1 MQRLPARAAA
11 ALRQMPPW
19 LVLVVTAAFWAAVL
33 GVVALGRYG
42 GDVRAFVCL
51 GEERIHPEALA
62 GIPRS
67 SEHGYDGQYYA
78 ILAGDPLLLRPETAA
93 CLDAPYYRAG
103 RIGLPLA
110 AWLLALGRP
119 GLAVLLYQLL
129 CWGGGLAAV
138 YLAARWLDAEGRPA
152 AWALLLAV
160 SAGLATSMF
169 RSTPDGAAVA
179 LILAALWL
187 HRRERPLAVV
197 VILVAA
203 TLVRETSLLAAAALC
218 FVELRRQRWR
228 SAAASIALPLL
239 AFSGWQLG
247 LRLLI
252 GAGRDHHVGGNF
264 GLPLE
269 WLPGKLVRLA
279 EMGLPAARMEVAGL
293 LALAACFAALVSV
306 ALRWRRWSAPE
317 AVFAAFGLLGL
328 VLAGPVYVE
337 AYAYARVLLVL
348 PFLALLIAFR
358 AVRRSERWVL
368 LAVPILFAATGA
380 FVVRGELGLTTA
392 RSVARTFADG
402 PPAADAAAPA
412 MPAVSYLLPAVRA
425 AGHAGAEWRSE
436 LELENLS
443 DEPATLRIELLLAG
457 ADTASPPSVGIAL
470 EPYELH
476 RVADVLGE
484 LFDREGFGA
493 LRVVGEGGN
502 ATARIRTRDAAG
514 SVPPAAFI
522 DAVPAP
528 RPSAVGAA
536 VELPGIANN
545 PNGSERTLTGLAL
558 ANLSK
563 APIDLE
569 LTVVDGMGAVLGA
582 RQLRLAA
589 REVRQVK
596 NVFAAVGVSAR
607 AEGSAR
613 VASPSFGAAFL
624 AHATVVRR
632 EPPGIVHVLPV
643 VPSRTDDADQITP

>member
-1 MQRLPARAAA
+1 MQHLPARAAA
-11 ALRQMPPW
+11 ALRGMPPW
-19 LVLVVTAAFWAAVL
+19 LVLVVSAAFWAAVL

-67 SEHGYDGQYYA
+67 SEQGYDGQYYA
-78 ILAGDPLLLRPETAA
+78 ILAGDPLLVKPETAA

-138 YLAARWLDAEGRPA
+138 YLAARWLDAQGRPA

-187 HRRERPLAVV
+187 HTRERPRAG
-197 VILVAA
+197 IAALVAA

-264 GLPLE
+264 GLPLA

-279 EMGLPAARMEVAGL
+279 EIGLPAARMEVAGL

-317 AVFAAFGLLGL
+317 AMFAAFGLLGL

-348 PFLALLIAFR
+348 PFLALLIAFG
-358 AVRRSERWVL
+358 AVRRGERWVL

-380 FVVRGELGLTTA
+380 FVVRGELGLATVRA
-392 RSVARTFADG
+392 AARTLADG
-402 PPAADAAAPA
+402 PSAADAAAA
-412 MPAVSYLLPAVRA
+412 AAPAVSYLLPAVRA
-425 AGHAGAEWRSE
+425 VGRAGAEWRSE

-443 DEPATLRIELLLAG
+443 DEPAMLRIELLLAG
-457 ADTASPPSVGIAL
+457 ADTGSPPSVRIAL
-470 EPYELH
+470 EPYELR

-493 LRVVGEGGN
+493 LRVIWEGGN
-502 ATARIRTRDAAG
+502 AAARIRTLDAAG
-514 SVPPAAFI
+514 SVPAAAFI

-536 VELPGIANN
+536 VVLPGIANN
-545 PNGSERTLTGLAL
+545 PNGSGRTLTGLAL
-558 ANLSK
+558 VNLSK
-563 APIDLE
+563 EPIDLE
-569 LTVVDGMGAVLGA
+569 LTVVDGTGAVLGA
-582 RQLRLAA
+582 RKLRLAG

-596 NVFAAVGVSAR
+596 NLFVAVGVSAR
-607 AEGSAR
+607 AEGSVR

-624 AHATVVRR
+624 AHATVVRH
-632 EPPGIVHVLPV
+632 EPPGIVHVLPE
-643 VPSRTDDADQITP
+643 PLPAAGAGRARP